1 MDNNGLLF
9 FSRKD
14 RKGDTRKEG
23 DHGYIWVYR
32 FITQRP
38 QRRYTQRG
46 RSWIVRVFPLRS
58 LRELSLR
65 SLRETPLRPL
75 CVPLRELSL
84 RSLREPP
91 LRSLREPLINH
102 H

>member
-1 MDNNGLLF
+1 MDICGSIVLSL
-9 FSRKD
+9 KD
-14 RKGDTRKEG
+14 RKEDTRKEG

-65 SLRETPLRPL
+65 SPREPPL
-75 CVPLRELSL
+75 CSLRELSL
-84 RSLREPP
+84 RSPRDPP
-91 LRSLREPLINH
+91 LRPFA
-102 H
+102 